1 MARLSIPWQ
10 SLSEAALRGV
20 LEEFVT
26 RDGTELSDSVTKIAA
41 VKKALA
47 QGELVLVYNPETE
60 SCNIV
65 PAESTG

>member
-1 MARLSIPWQ
+1 MRIPHTE
-10 SLSEAALRGV
+10 LNAETLIRV
-20 LEEFVT
+20 IEEFVT